1 MIHTL
6 WFLLLAVMLAG
17 YAVLDGFDLG
27 VGIVHFVVGR
37 TAAERTTVISAIGPV
52 WNGNE
57 VWLIAAGGAMVVAF
71 PTLYAASFSGFYL
84 ALMLVLWLLILR
96 GLAIEFRHQLD
107 HPLWREAWD
116 VVFSG
121 SSLLLALLFG
131 VAMGNVLRGVPL
143 DADGQFQGSFAL
155 MLNPFALVGGALGVV
170 TLAMHGASWLA
181 LKTEGNVHQRARRTA
196 RTLWFA
202 TSAALLAMVASS
214 FVARPD
220 FTANFT
226 AMPALLVVPAAGLAC
241 LVAFRRSAGRH
252 DGRAFGAS
260 AGVVAAILVSAAAGL
275 YPRLLPATYG
285 SSVPSLDIYNTAAPE
300 HSLWIA
306 FFIYVAGMAIVAT
319 YLTRIF
325 LIWRGRTPSY
335 D

>member
-6 WFLLLAVMLAG
+6 WFLLLTTMLAG

-27 VGIVHFVVGR
+27 VGIVHFLVGR
-37 TAAERTTVISAIGPV
+37 TPAERSIVIGAIGPV

-116 VVFSG
+116 VVFST

-143 DADGQFQGSFAL
+143 DADGHFQGSFAL
-155 MLNPFALVGGALGVV
+155 MLNPFAVIGGALGVV
-170 TLAMHGASWLA
+170 TLAMHGAAWLA
-181 LKTEGNVHQRARRTA
+181 LKTEGDVHARARRTL
-196 RTLWFA
+196 RTLWFGTA
-202 TSAALLAMVASS
+202 AALLAMVAAS
-214 FVARPD
+214 FIARPD

-226 AMPALLVVPAAGLAC
+226 AMPALLVMPAGGLAC
-241 LVAFRRSAGRH
+241 LAVIRLSAGRR
-252 DGRAFGAS
+252 DGRAFAAS
-260 AGVVAAILVSAAAGL
+260 AGLIVAILGSAAAGL

-285 SSVPSLDIYNTAAPE
+285 SAVPSLDIYNTASPE
-300 HSLWIA
+300 QSLWIA
-306 FFIYVAGMAIVAT
+306 FVIYVTGMAIVVA
-319 YLTRIF
+319 YLWRIF
-325 LIWRGRTPSY
+325 IIWRGRTPSY

>member
-6 WFLLLAVMLAG
+6 WFLVLAVMLAG

-37 TAAERTTVISAIGPV
+37 TAAERATVIGAIGPV

-116 VVFSG
+116 VVFSV

-143 DADGQFQGSFAL
+143 DADGHFQGSFAL
-155 MLNPFALVGGALGVV
+155 MLNPFAVVGGALGIA
-170 TLAMHGASWLA
+170 TLAMHGAAWLA
-181 LKTEGNVHQRARRTA
+181 LKTEGAVHERARRTL

-202 TSAALLAMVASS
+202 TTVALLAMLAAS
-214 FVARPD
+214 FIARPD

-226 AMPALLVVPAAGLAC
+226 AMPALLLVPAAGLAC
-241 LVAFRRSAGRH
+241 LAVLRRSAGRR
-252 DGRAFGAS
+252 DGRAFAAS
-260 AGVVAAILVSAAAGL
+260 AGLIAAIVGSAAAGL
-275 YPRLLPATYG
+275 YPRLLPTTYG
-285 SSVPSLDIYNTAAPE
+285 STVPSLDIYNAASPDR
-300 HSLWIA
+300 SLWIA
-306 FFIYVAGMAIVAT
+306 FVIYVAGMAIVVA
-319 YLTRIF
+319 YLWRIYG
-325 LIWRGRTPSY
+325 IWRGRTSSY